1 MATINTD
8 LHNDITNQLI
18 SLGIPEKELD
28 LKYVEIGSSLG
39 HFSKGYEINVNRN
52 PGGEIK
58 EIELKGNSITYKI
71 YEKK

>member
-28 LKYVEIGSSLG
+28 LKYVEIGSRG
-39 HFSKGYEINVNRN
+39 K
-52 PGGEIK
+52 IK
-58 EIELKGNSITYKI
+58 EIEHKGNSITYKI